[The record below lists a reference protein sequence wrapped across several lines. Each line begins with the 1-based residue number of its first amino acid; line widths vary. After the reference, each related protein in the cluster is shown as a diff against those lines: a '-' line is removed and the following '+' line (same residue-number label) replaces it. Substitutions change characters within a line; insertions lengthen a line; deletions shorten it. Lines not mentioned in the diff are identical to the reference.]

1 MSKFNPDEI
10 QLDSMTRMFEYEKIC
25 RELDACKDME
35 TLRNAAKCFLKL
47 QMKTQET
54 LKRL

>member
-1 MSKFNPDEI
+1 MSKFSPDEI
-10 QLDSMTRMFEYEKIC
+10 KLDSLQRQFEYEKIC
-25 RELDACKDME
+25 RELDSCKDID

-54 LKRL
+54 LKKL

>member
-1 MSKFNPDEI
+1 MTKFSPDEI
-10 QLDSMTRMFEYEKIC
+10 KLETMQRMFEYEKIC
-25 RELDACKDME
+25 RELDSCEDMD

-54 LKRL
+54 LKKL

>member
-1 MSKFNPDEI
+1 MSKFSPDEI
-10 QLDSMTRMFEYEKIC
+10 QLDSLQRQFEYEKIC
-25 RELDACKDME
+25 RELDSCEDMD

-54 LKRL
+54 LKKL